1 MKALFAAV
9 IALAG
14 LGHGSS
20 AGTTVDPSTITVTAT
35 TGAASYYVSAIG
47 NDANP
52 ERKPNRG

>member
-14 LGHGSS
+14 LVCAAS
-20 AGTTVDPSTITVTAT
+20 AGTIVDLFAITVMAT
-35 TGAASYYVSAIG
+35 TGAANYYVSATG